1 MFTCRN
7 FSGVWWHPDLLHA
20 MLLLI
25 DQQIR
30 IYIKINI
37 WPVYNVGHFIWW
49 TVITDHKR
57 VGRRWGE
64 DFSPYYPD
72 FLHVMAKCKVA
83 EMKGQGLQLVRRVLH
98 VNVKEL
104 ITLLIIIIIMAL
116 SFQLAGRCCG
126 GRVCHRGLL
135 VCSTHRKSGSDS
147 NQLFPA
153 SRRSA
158 AHTHTPACSRI
169 FVRTLSDVIH
179 SSLPTLTKNKTTKYR
194 NQTLINQ
201 SPLRLI

>member
-1 MFTCRN
+1 
-7 FSGVWWHPDLLHA
+7 
-20 MLLLI
+20 MLDI
-25 DQQIR
+25 SSDERSSQ
-30 IYIKINI
+30 
-37 WPVYNVGHFIWW
+37 
-49 TVITDHKR
+49 TTSA
-57 VGRRWGE
+57 WGE
-64 DFSPYYPD
+64 DEVRT
-72 FLHVMAKCKVA
+72 FLHIIQIFSMLWQNVKWQKR

-104 ITLLIIIIIMAL
+104 ITLLIIIIMAL
-116 SFQLAGRCCG
+116 LFQLAGRCCG